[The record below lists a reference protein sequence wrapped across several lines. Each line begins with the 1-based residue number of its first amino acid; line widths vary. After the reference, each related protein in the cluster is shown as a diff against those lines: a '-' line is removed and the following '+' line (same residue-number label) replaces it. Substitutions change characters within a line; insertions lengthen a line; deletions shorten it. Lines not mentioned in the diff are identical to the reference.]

1 MQSLVALAEQLKKQN
16 KIGFEPV
23 CFQVKNNAD
32 LQLFNS
38 IIADYSYIQVN
49 NNIISQIKEL
59 VKSRNPSAK
68 FNEDQYHKAI
78 TDILG
83 NQQDDFY
90 GNWFYYPW
98 LNTIVHTLPEAEF
111 IEVRTNRNK
120 QKIRTNE
127 QDVLKSKTIGIVGLS
142 VGQSVAIT
150 IAMERVCGYIK
161 LADFDELELSNL
173 NRLRAG
179 IHQMGIPKSIIA
191 ARQIKELDPYLKVE
205 IFANG
210 LNDANMDDFF
220 SKLDLLVEVCDELSI
235 KVKSRI
241 AAKKLGIPVV
251 MDTNDRG
258 MLDIERFDLDK
269 SLPILHGLISDEEMA
284 RIHSFTPEERL
295 SCILKLVS
303 FENTSERLK
312 ESMQQIGKTIN
323 TWPQLA
329 SSVMIGAG
337 SCTDTCRRILLEQT
351 TVSGRFYIDMLSIV
365 P

>member
-1 MQSLVALAEQLKKQN
+1 MQSLVALAKQLKTPNEVSFKP
-16 KIGFEPV
+16 I
-23 CFQVKNNAD
+23 CFNINNDSD
-32 LQLFNS
+32 LSTLTSLLNTHNWIKVNDD
-38 IIADYSYIQVN
+38 IIP
-49 NNIISQIKEL
+49 QIKEL
-59 VKSRNPSAK
+59 IKSRNPGK
-68 FNEDQYHKAI
+68 KLTEDEFNTEVNNLLEGRPQEY
-78 TDILG
+78 
-83 NQQDDFY
+83 Y

-98 LNTIVHTLPEAEF
+98 LNTIVHTLPQEEF

-120 QKIRTNE
+120 LKIKQHE
-127 QDVLKSKTIGIVGLS
+127 QDLLRQKTIGIVGLS

-150 IAMERVCGYIK
+150 IAMERTCGHLK
-161 LADFDELELSNL
+161 LADFDSLELSNL

-179 IHQMGIPKSIIA
+179 IAQLGTSKAIIA
-191 ARQIKELDPYLKVE
+191 ARQILEIDPYITVE
-205 IFANG
+205 IYPEG
-210 LNDANMDDFF
+210 LTDDNIEAF
-220 SKLDLLVEVCDELSI
+220 LNNVDLLVEVCDEIAVKL
-235 KVKSRI
+235 KSRLV
-241 AAKKLGIPVV
+241 ARKLGIPVV

-269 SLPILHGLISDEEMA
+269 TLPILHGLISNEE
-284 RIHSFTPEERL
+284 INNINSFTPEEKL

-337 SCTDTCRRILLEQT
+337 SCTDTCRRILLKQT
-351 TVSGRFYIDMLSIV
+351 VSSGRFYMDTLSII